1 MSHQRGAST
10 VDSIKEPH
18 SVSLKVLR
26 LSRPS
31 LSIQHPLP
39 TPSPSPSPTPSQS
52 HSNPHPSASLAYPS
66 TTTDPFILSPLLT
79 LPPAF
84 GSAYVGETFSCTL
97 CANNEIL
104 PGSSA
109 AAKVITNVRIE
120 AEMKIPSSGVPL
132 SLVLG
137 PESSPTDEIENSKE
151 KSESETDPEKD
162 TDKDQDGVD
171 LAPGKSLQKIV
182 NFDLKEEGSHVLA
195 VTVTYSETTPTS
207 GRIRTFRK
215 LYQFVCKG
223 CMVVR
228 TKTGALP
235 SSSSAT
241 RSGDKEK
248 DQEKEKVKVKESRRW
263 ALEAQLENC
272 GEEIITLDMVVL
284 ETTEG
289 FKSQGLNWEVV
300 GHGEEMERPVLM
312 PGDVQQVCFLVEE
325 VIGDEDVPEPVDG
338 RLVFGILSLG
348 WRGAMGNRGFLST
361 GPLGA
366 RVK

>member
-1 MSHQRGAST
+1 MSHQRGGST

-31 LSIQHPLP
+31 LSVQHPLP
-39 TPSPSPSPTPSQS
+39 TPSPSPKVSQTNFPT
-52 HSNPHPSASLAYPS
+52 PSASLAYPS
-66 TTTDPFILSPLLT
+66 SKPDPFILSPLLT

-104 PGSSA
+104 PGSA
-109 AAKVITNVRIE
+109 AASKVITNVRIE
-120 AEMKIPSSGVPL
+120 AEMKIPSSAVPIPL
-132 SLVLG
+132 ILG
-137 PESSPTDEIENSKE
+137 PETTPPNTEGE
-151 KSESETDPEKD
+151 KSEEEEDAKKEAEKD
-162 TDKDQDGVD
+162 KEHNGVD
-171 LAPGKSLQKIV
+171 LDLGKSLQKVV

-228 TKTGALP
+228 TKTGDLP
-235 SSSSAT
+235 SGT
-241 RSGDKEK
+241 GEK
-248 DQEKEKVKVKESRRW
+248 DGRKW

-284 ETTEG
+284 ETREG
-289 FKSQGLNWEVV
+289 FRSQGLNWEVV
-300 GHGEEMERPVLM
+300 GPGEEMERPVMM

-325 VIGDEDVPEPVDG
+325 VLGGEEGPEPVDG

-348 WRGAMGNRGFLST
+348 WRGTMGNRGFLST
-361 GPLGA
+361 GALGA